1 MARIGL
7 FGGTFNPIHRG
18 HVAVARQLRQDFPLD
33 RIYLIPSR
41 EPPHKS
47 RSELADAQHRL
58 AMIELVLTAADEDA
72 LCLSDLEL
80 RREGPSYTVDTVD
93 ALRRELAPE
102 DDLFLIMGADAF
114 LEVDAWRRWRTLLAR
129 VSLIVMSRPGS
140 FGHGGPSSDWTVLA
154 AYAKTC
160 LDGQYLLKSDPWR
173 LVHPQLPPVYF
184 AIVPDWEVSSR
195 QVRRRLRRREGIKD
209 LVPDAVAAYIEAKG
223 LYQ

>member
-18 HVAVARQLRQDFPLD
+18 HLAVARQLRRSFPLE
-33 RIYLIPSR
+33 RVYLIPSR

-47 RSELADAQHRL
+47 RSELVDANHRL
-58 AMIELVLTAADEDA
+58 AMIELALAARTDDA
-72 LCLSDLEL
+72 LCLCELEL

-93 ALRRELAPE
+93 AFRRELAPA

-114 LEVDAWRRWRTLLAR
+114 LELDAWRRWRTLLAR
-129 VSLIVMSRPGS
+129 VNLIVMSRPGS
-140 FGHGGPSSDWTVLA
+140 FGDGGHSNDWTALG
-154 AYAKTC
+154 AYAKDH
-160 LDGQYLLKSDPWR
+160 LDGLYLLQADPWR
-173 LVHPQLPPVYF
+173 LVHPQHPPIYF
-184 AIVPDWEVSSR
+184 ASVPDWEVSSR
-195 QVRRRLRRREGIKD
+195 QVRRRLRRGEGIKD